1 VKRLQVAVAVI
12 FVLFAWTSV
21 HAGGVTPAYDITG
34 IWRSQD
40 PGTAQNFQNGADVKM
55 IYVNKGFSHYFEGT
69 YVTPTQIKGIQ
80 YRRNRSNGCLT
91 TMALTINVLS
101 ADSYSGEWEA
111 MDGNCD
117 LQKGRKGS
125 GKSQRDKKLEQST
138 WY

>member
-1 VKRLQVAVAVI
+1 MKRLQVIAAVI
-12 FVLFAWTSV
+12 LVLFAWTSV
-21 HAGGVTPAYDITG
+21 FAGGLKPAYDITG

-40 PGTAQNFQNGADVKM
+40 PGTSQQFQNGADVRS

-69 YVTPTQIKGIQ
+69 YVTPTKIKGTQ
-80 YRRNRSNGCLT
+80 YRQNRSNGCLT
-91 TMALTINVLS
+91 TMAVTIDVMS
-101 ADSYSGEWEA
+101 ADAYAGEWEA

-125 GKSQRDKKLEQST
+125 WKSQRDKKLEQST